1 MLWLMTD
8 IALSVY
14 GDVVAVLDA
23 VALVAVL
30 GAVAL
35 VAVNGFGGQ
44 NLW

>member
-14 GDVVAVLDA
+14 GDV
-23 VALVAVL
+23 VAVL